1 MEPLEK
7 LQSFANPD
15 LILTYAIKYS
25 TSVLG
30 ALAIFILGR
39 MAAKWV
45 ARSVKKL
52 LRKSRLDETLVSF
65 FGNVLFFV
73 LLAFVIIA
81 ALGQLGIETTTVA
94 AVFAAAGLAVGLA
107 LQNSLSNFASG
118 VLIIAF
124 RPFRVGDAIT
134 AAGQTGVVE
143 EVTIFTTH
151 LKTADNVVVIVP
163 NSAITSG
170 SIQNFNAK
178 GTRRVD
184 MVFNLS
190 HEDDLV
196 RAKAVFLD
204 ILSKDA
210 RILPDPAPSIGM
222 LGMTDNAVQMA
233 VRPWVKAADYWDVWF
248 DTQEAVKRRFDAE
261 GLTFPTPLRP
271 VMMSKT

>member
-1 MEPLEK
+1 MEPLERI
-7 LQSFANPD
+7 LSFANPD
-15 LILTYAIKYS
+15 LIVAYAVKYG

-30 ALAIFILGR
+30 AVAIFILGR

-45 ARSVKKL
+45 ARSVKRL
-52 LRKSRLDETLVSF
+52 LRKGRLDETLVSF
-65 FGNVLFFV
+65 FGNVLFFL
-73 LLAFVIIA
+73 LLALVIIA
-81 ALGQLGIETTTVA
+81 ALGQLGVETTTVA

-134 AAGQTGVVE
+134 AGGQTGVVE

-170 SIQNFNAK
+170 SILNFNAK

-196 RAKAVFLD
+196 RAKSLLLD
-204 ILSKDA
+204 ILNKDA
-210 RILPDPAPSIGM
+210 RILPDPAPVIGM
-222 LGMTDNAVQMA
+222 LGMTDNAVQIA
-233 VRPWVKAADYWDVWF
+233 VRPWVKTTDYWDVWF
-248 DTQEAVKRRFDAE
+248 DTQEAVKHRFEAE
-261 GLTFPTPLRP
+261 GLTFPTPLHP
-271 VMMSKT
+271 VMISKT